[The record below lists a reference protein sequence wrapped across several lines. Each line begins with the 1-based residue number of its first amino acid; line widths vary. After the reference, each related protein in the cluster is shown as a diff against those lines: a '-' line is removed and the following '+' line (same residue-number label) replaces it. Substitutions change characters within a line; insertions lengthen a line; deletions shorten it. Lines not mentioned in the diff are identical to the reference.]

1 MIADGIKPKVW
12 YFENLNVFQALC
24 LEERKRLA
32 SRAYQWHAAKGEAV
46 FLPGQPANT
55 VYILKE
61 GRVKIASCAVDGR
74 EHIISILHPGE
85 IFGELALAEE
95 GKRNSLAV
103 TLEPSFI
110 CAVAL
115 DHFRE
120 VLRENPTFNL
130 QMVKLIGRRLSKVQS
145 RLTAL
150 CFKSASE
157 RIRSFIADLAADYGR
172 RIGQEIEVKL
182 HLKHEEIAQLTATS
196 RQTVTSLLNELSRQN
211 IILYDR
217 RRILIRD
224 LEALITPPQEPDR
237 AVNVGDKGGSAPLAV
252 DNVA

>member
-1 MIADGIKPKVW
+1 MIVDENKPKLW
-12 YFENLNVFQALC
+12 YFENFTIFQALC

-46 FLPGQPANT
+46 FKPGQPANK
-55 VYILKE
+55 VFILKE
-61 GRVKIASCAVDGR
+61 GRVKIASCAADGR
-74 EHIISILHPGE
+74 EHIQYILHPGE

-95 GKRNSLAV
+95 GQRNSLAV
-103 TLEPSFI
+103 TLEPSYI

-115 DHFRE
+115 DHFQE
-120 VLRENPTFNL
+120 VLQQNPNLNL

-157 RIRSFIADLAADYGR
+157 RILGFIAELAEEYGR
-172 RIGQEIEVKL
+172 RIGEEIEVRL

-196 RQTVTSLLNELSRQN
+196 RQTVTSLLNRLSREN
-211 IILYDR
+211 VILYDR
-217 RRILIRD
+217 RRILIRNMA
-224 LEALITPPQEPDR
+224 ALLSAGQEQPVD
-237 AVNVGDKGGSAPLAV
+237 NPGMKGGVATVAPSAS
-252 DNVA
+252 